1 MEERQGFH
9 CFRLKL
15 HLIYF
20 IYSLK
25 YDKKDSLLSMLSF
38 FNSVPNSI
46 YYIHTDYKYEH
57 LQVNLFITS
66 VFCDMIDKEKHLKKA
81 Q

>member
-1 MEERQGFH
+1 
-9 CFRLKL
+9 
-15 HLIYF
+15 
-20 IYSLK
+20 
-25 YDKKDSLLSMLSF
+25 MLSF